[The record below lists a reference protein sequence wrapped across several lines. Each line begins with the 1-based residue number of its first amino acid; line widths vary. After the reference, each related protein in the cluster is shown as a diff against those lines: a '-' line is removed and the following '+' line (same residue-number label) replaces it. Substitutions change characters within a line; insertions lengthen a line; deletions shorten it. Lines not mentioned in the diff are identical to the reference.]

1 MHFKKNSTESFWL
14 DVDVDLDLAKC
25 RVHPYPVKF
34 KSSPPWQA
42 LSAVLTLRS
51 IKCTGLI
58 GKEKRISSAL
68 PPPVPLLRA
77 RLSVAFFLEG
87 WGQCTRGDGGERRR
101 VTHQRPRTRTRRNTA
116 RVKKADE
123 KTNTALCS
131 GSAEVLIRE
140 RSEARGRREPP
151 AVAAPSDALSRD
163 LGHRGNRRV
172 SVSRVT
178 ARKPRCGRGCDGG
191 TATANDL
198 LLIGSSGLGGHLLE
212 MACGGTSLEAFEKRS
227 WRIRRCRCTPP
238 SPAELCER
246 FSLWW
251 SREAIFLSRR
261 LKIVKSPWEKDEKE
275 EFLIH
280 HS

>member
-1 MHFKKNSTESFWL
+1 MHLKKKKVSILLKVFDWMWML
-14 DVDVDLDLAKC
+14 ILDLAKC
-25 RVHPYPVKF
+25 RVHPYQVKF
-34 KSSPPWQA
+34 KSSQPCPA

-51 IKCTGLI
+51 IKCTVLI

-101 VTHQRPRTRTRRNTA
+101 VTHQRPRTRTRRNTG

-140 RSEARGRREPP
+140 RSEARGRRSPP

-163 LGHRGNRRV
+163 LGHWGNRRV
-172 SVSRVT
+172 SVSRGSQET
-178 ARKPRCGRGCDGG
+178 
-191 TATANDL
+191 L
-198 LLIGSSGLGGHLLE
+198 LWAGLRQRHGN
-212 MACGGTSLEAFEKRS
+212 R
-227 WRIRRCRCTPP
+227 
-238 SPAELCER
+238 
-246 FSLWW
+246 
-251 SREAIFLSRR
+251 
-261 LKIVKSPWEKDEKE
+261 
-275 EFLIH
+275 
-280 HS
+280 